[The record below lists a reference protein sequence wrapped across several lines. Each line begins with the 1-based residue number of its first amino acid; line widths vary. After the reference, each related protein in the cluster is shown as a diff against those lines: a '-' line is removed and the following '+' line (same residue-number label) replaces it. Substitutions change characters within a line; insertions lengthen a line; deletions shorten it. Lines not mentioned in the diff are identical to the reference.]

1 MTKVIAEIGINFG
14 GNLSVAKD
22 LIKQAHNAGCWGVK
36 FQFRNPESFYF
47 IDNEI
52 GDAMVRSEI
61 LKNHLSF
68 NEIRDL
74 HEFSNK
80 LNKKFGMSFFREE
93 DVKYKGHILKDAD

>member
-22 LIKQAHNAGCWGVK
+22 LIKQAHDAGCWGVK

-52 GDAMVRSEI
+52 GDAMVRNEI

-68 NEIRDL
+68 NEIKDL

-80 LNKKFGMSFFREE
+80 LNLKFGMSFLG
-93 DVKYKGHILKDAD
+93 KKT